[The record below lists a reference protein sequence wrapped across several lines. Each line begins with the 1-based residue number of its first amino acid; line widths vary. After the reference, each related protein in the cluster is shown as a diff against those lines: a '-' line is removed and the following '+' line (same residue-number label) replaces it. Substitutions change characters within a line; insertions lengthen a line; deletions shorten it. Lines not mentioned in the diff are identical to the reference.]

1 MSDESTATATP
12 ADPAAA
18 EQATAPTEHLPAAIG
33 TLWLAVLALG
43 WLALTVRSTLASLA
57 THDHTVSVTAAAI
70 GLPAAISAALVG
82 GAGIGLAARRLFR
95 AHPERPIARFS
106 AALGAGFLTGV
117 ATAATLVLTS
127 TAEGSRIM
135 VLSGTVAAAA
145 TIGGAIAGIRA
156 GAVVGAAVAASLAL
170 FLLTLLRELF
180 TSPLLSLFG
189 ADEDPVSL
197 LNAQRWLGLTSSLL
211 GGVLGG
217 LVAFGYLRRATRAG
231 GAAPRWPAYLWAG
244 GGAGLMLLL
253 TEVITRVGGARLLA
267 LARAISEGDSV
278 FQDLADQSRANAALV
293 VFFIGAI
300 TAIIAFGRTLP
311 SPADDTTDDEN
322 TGDENSGD
330 ESAGGAK
337 PGEDAKVASAD

>member
-1 MSDESTATATP
+1 SAIRPRGHVPRSPRHTLLHERNRTEPTSYAHRRRYRSPPAPRLPPAPRRSTLPRAYAGTPARRRYGDPAPTARAATAGTPSKGETMSDESTATATP

-18 EQATAPTEHLPAAIG
+18 EQATAPTEHPPAAIG
-33 TLWLAVLALG
+33 TLWLAVLAPG
-43 WLALTVRSTLASLA
+43 WPALTVRSTLAPLA

-156 GAVVGAAVAASLAL
+156 RPVVGAAVAASLAL

-244 GGAGLMLLL
+244 GG
-253 TEVITRVGGARLLA
+253 
-267 LARAISEGDSV
+267 
-278 FQDLADQSRANAALV
+278 
-293 VFFIGAI
+293 
-300 TAIIAFGRTLP
+300 
-311 SPADDTTDDEN
+311 
-322 TGDENSGD
+322 
-330 ESAGGAK
+330 
-337 PGEDAKVASAD
+337 